1 MTRVSHWLGLSLVL
15 FATAAGLV
23 YRAMVVAGT
32 DSLLAEY
39 TPLIVG
45 LIALAILS
53 CWRMAWRVAVLG
65 WRERVKRRQWNR
77 GYGSW

>member
-15 FATAAGLV
+15 VAAAAGLV
-23 YRAMVVAGT
+23 FNLIAFAGP

-39 TPLIVG
+39 TPLMVG
-45 LIALAILS
+45 LVALAILF

-65 WRERVKRRQWNR
+65 WRERVKRRHWKR
-77 GYGSW
+77 GYGR